1 MIFDSEKGKKP
12 EQTTSGQST
21 SGTGTKVAGSN
32 GSSTQGQTIDPTAGQ
47 MQFAVEGIYIR
58 DISYEAPNTP
68 EGIKPDWQPE
78 VKFELNTQARRLEND
93 RFEVIL
99 KITVTVKH
107 EKKMAFLLEV
117 QQAGIFLLKGFN
129 DAQRGQMLGS
139 FCPNML
145 YPYARELVSN
155 MASRGGYPPLYLAP
169 VNFDALYAD
178 HMARMQEA
186 QKGGSTGTAGST
198 TAATATTGN

>member
-1 MIFDSEKGKKP
+1 MIFDSDKGGKKP
-12 EQTTSGQST
+12 ETANST
-21 SGTGTKVAGSN
+21 IGTKGNANGAGA
-32 GSSTQGQTIDPTAGQ
+32 QGQQTIDPTAGQ

-68 EGIKPDWQPE
+68 EGIRADWQPE

-93 RFEVIL
+93 RFEVVL

-107 EKKMAFLLEV
+107 DKKVAFLLEV

-178 HMARMQEA
+178 HLARMQEA
-186 QKGGSTGTAGST
+186 QGGSTSTGST
-198 TAATATTGN
+198 TGATAATATSGN

>member
-12 EQTTSGQST
+12 EQSSSST
-21 SGTGTKVAGSN
+21 NTGAKITNGTGTGSQAQ
-32 GSSTQGQTIDPTAGQ
+32 SIDPSNEQ

-58 DISYEAPNTP
+58 DVSYEAPHTP

-78 VKFELNTQARRLEND
+78 VKFELNTQARRLENE
-93 RFEVIL
+93 RFEVVL
-99 KITVTVKH
+99 KITVTVKQ
-107 EKKMAFLLEV
+107 EKKVAFLLEV

-178 HMARMQEA
+178 HLARMQDA
-186 QKGGSTGTAGST
+186 QGASTGTST
-198 TAATATTGN
+198 TGAAATATSSN

>member
-1 MIFDSEKGKKP
+1 MIFDSEKGRKP
-12 EQTTSGQST
+12 EQTTTAKTTNGTGQSVET
-21 SGTGTKVAGSN
+21 
-32 GSSTQGQTIDPTAGQ
+32 DPNNAQ

-58 DISYEAPNTP
+58 DVSYEAPHTP
-68 EGIKPDWQPE
+68 EGIKLDWQPE

-107 EKKMAFLLEV
+107 DKKVAFLLEV

-129 DAQRGQMLGS
+129 EAQRGQMLGS

-169 VNFDALYAD
+169 VNFDALYQD
-178 HMARMQEA
+178 HMTRMQEA
-186 QKGGSTGTAGST
+186 QKSGTAGTGTAGST
-198 TAATATTGN
+198 GSTTTEAATN